1 MVSGCTCASEGE
13 ETANPLTAEVKH
25 RKGESQRTFGLLP
38 LAGRPL
44 DVVGF
49 GENSVDVLA
58 TVPRWPQ
65 PDEKIELL
73 SLSTLPGG
81 QAASAM
87 VACARLGCRAR
98 YLGVF
103 GDDSHGQSAQR
114 ALELEGVDTRGC
126 LIARAPN
133 RSALIIVE
141 PASGTRTVLWQRDAG
156 LRWPSTSTFP
166 EVMAQTRALLVDAT
180 DLDASVAAASA
191 SREAGVPV
199 VVDVDQ
205 TEPGLDRLL
214 RQVDVLVAA
223 KGFPASHTGEPSLGK
238 AMRLL
243 HAEYRPKAV
252 VVTLGDKGAVA
263 WDGER
268 EVESPGFL
276 IPVVDPTG
284 AGDAFRG
291 GFLAAWLDRGREQP
305 ATLLDLLTF
314 ANATAA
320 LNCRAVGAQA
330 GLPTRAEVLAL
341 LTDPGVRRS
350 NRAGPVWGAGHS

>member
-1 MVSGCTCASEGE
+1 MFS
-13 ETANPLTAEVKH
+13 
-25 RKGESQRTFGLLP
+25 LP
-38 LAGRPL
+38 LPTGRPF
-44 DVVGF
+44 DVVGL

-58 TVPRWPQ
+58 TVPRWPR
-65 PDEKIELL
+65 PDEKLELL
-73 SLSTLPGG
+73 SLLTLPGG

-103 GDDSHGQSAQR
+103 GGDSNGELARR
-114 ALELEGVDTRGC
+114 ALEVEGVDVRGSVT
-126 LIARAPN
+126 ARAPN

-156 LRWPSTSTFP
+156 LHWPSNNSFF
-166 EVMAQTRALLVDAT
+166 EVMIQTRVLLVDAT

-191 SREAGVPV
+191 ARAAGVPV

-205 TEPGLDRLL
+205 NEPGIDRLL

-223 KGFPASHTGEPSLGK
+223 EGFPASHTGEASLGK
-238 AMRLL
+238 AMRQL
-243 HAEYRPKAV
+243 HAEYRPMAV
-252 VVTLGDKGAVA
+252 VVTLGEAGAVA

-276 IPVVDPTG
+276 VPVVDPTG

-291 GFLAAWLDRGREQP
+291 GFLAAWLDGGRAEP

-350 NRAGPVWGAGHS
+350 NPAGPVRDAGHS